1 MSTSSTTRQFAAAA
15 RMFLALTLLLGVLYP
30 AVIWGIGRL
39 GLSDQVDG
47 SRVERG
53 GVVVGSSLLG
63 QNFTDERHF
72 QSRPSASEYAGGVSG
87 GSNLYAS
94 NEDQQ
99 KAVAERQSGY
109 AAANGGPPRRPTR
122 DRLGQRPRPA
132 HLAGERDGAGAA
144 GGLGQRSRRGC
155 RRGPRAGAH
164 PRPGPS
170 ASSASPGS
178 TSSSSTSPS
187 RRRPAGDP
195 ADQRRPL
202 SLRGTRITAM
212 ARGKLRVYLGAAPG
226 VGKTVDM
233 LSEARRR
240 KERGTD
246 VVIGVCETHGRTYTA
261 ALMEGLEQVPL
272 REVPHRG
279 TVLRELDL
287 DALLARRPEVAL
299 VDELAHTNAPGS
311 RHTKRWEDVHELLDA
326 GINVISTVNIQHFE
340 SLNDVVEAITGVRQ
354 QETVPDEV
362 VREADQ
368 IELVDMSP
376 HALRRRLAHGNV
388 YAAEKVDA
396 ALANYFREGNLS
408 ALRELSLLWVADRV
422 EEGLDRYRA
431 DHDITEQWP
440 TRERVVVALTGGPEG
455 PNPAAPRCPDRLRGA
470 GGEMLA
476 VYVTPPDG
484 LVDASLEGLGELRQL
499 TAELGGT
506 FHTVKGDDP
515 AEALLDFARGVNAR
529 QIVISASR
537 RRRWQAILSPGVGQR
552 VVDDSGDIDVHLV
565 SHELTRTSR
574 PRLSAGPALGRRRS
588 AHRRLLATVGVVLLT
603 AVLHLVRG
611 WHDLPLDVLLFLL
624 LTVLSALA
632 GGIGPALVAAV
643 LGSLALNWF
652 FTPPRCT
659 PSPSPTRRTS
669 WCCSST
675 SWWPWPCRRPST
687 SATGAPR
694 PLGRP
699 SARLRRWRSRRRRCS
714 RSGTSS
720 RPCCARWSSSSP
732 WTAPP
737 WLGAP
742 TCATRGWWSP
752 RRTASRSTPSRP
764 PRCAR
769 RSTTTTPWCSWGGS
783 SAARTAALGS
793 PRSLRGRRCSSTATS
808 WRSRPAGRPPWPRT
822 TAPAPPCSPRCPTT
836 CALRSRASRPRSP
849 ACASTTSRSPRRTR
863 RACSRPSRSPPTDSP
878 GSSPTCWTCHG
889 CRAAP

>member
-1 MSTSSTTRQFAAAA
+1 
-15 RMFLALTLLLGVLYP
+15 
-30 AVIWGIGRL
+30 
-39 GLSDQVDG
+39 
-47 SRVERG
+47 
-53 GVVVGSSLLG
+53 
-63 QNFTDERHF
+63 
-72 QSRPSASEYAGGVSG
+72 
-87 GSNLYAS
+87 
-94 NEDQQ
+94 
-99 KAVAERQSGY
+99 
-109 AAANGGPPRRPTR
+109 
-122 DRLGQRPRPA
+122 
-132 HLAGERDGAGAA
+132 
-144 GGLGQRSRRGC
+144 
-155 RRGPRAGAH
+155 
-164 PRPGPS
+164 
-170 ASSASPGS
+170 
-178 TSSSSTSPS
+178 
-187 RRRPAGDP
+187 
-195 ADQRRPL
+195 
-202 SLRGTRITAM
+202 M

-246 VVIGVCETHGRTYTA
+246 VVIGVCETHGRKYTA

-279 TVLRELDL
+279 TVLRELDV

-311 RHTKRWEDVHELLDA
+311 RHAKRWEDVHELLDA
-326 GINVISTVNIQHFE
+326 GINVISTVNIQHLE

-455 PNPAAPRCPDRLRGA
+455 RTLLRRAAQIASRGA
-470 GGEMLA
+470 GGELLA

-515 AEALLDFARGVNAR
+515 AQALLDFARGVNAR
-529 QIVISASR
+529 QIVIGASR

-565 SHELTRTSR
+565 SHELTRSTR
-574 PRLSAGPALGRRRS
+574 PRLSVGPAVGRRRS
-588 AHRRLLATVGVVLLT
+588 ALGWLLATVGV
-603 AVLHLVRG
+603 AVLTSVLHWSRDL
-611 WHDLPLDVLLFLL
+611 HDLPLDVLLFLL

-652 FTPPRCT
+652 FTPPLYT
-659 PSPSPTRRTS
+659 FTISDPQNLVVLLVYIVVALAVSSAVHLSDRRAAAARAAQREAAALAESAETLLAERDQLPALLRQVVEFFAMDS
-669 WCCSST
+669 AAVARRASVRD
-675 SWWPWPCRRPST
+675 PWVVVAATDGFEVGSIPAASVRAAIDDDHTLVLVGRVISGEDRRLV
-687 SATGAPR
+687 SAFA
-694 PLGRP
+694 
-699 SARLRRWRSRRRRCS
+699 ARAAMVLHRDE
-714 RSGTSS
+714 
-720 RPCCARWSSSSP
+720 
-732 WTAPP
+732 
-737 WLGAP
+737 LEQQ
-742 TCATRGWWSP
+742 
-752 RRTASRSTPSRP
+752 ASRAAALAKDNR
-764 PRCAR
+764 
-769 RSTTTTPWCSWGGS
+769 
-783 SAARTAALGS
+783 ARTALLAAVSHDLRTPLAGIKAAVSSLRQHDVSFSPEDEASLLETIEESADRLTGLVANLLDMSRLQSGSVAARRDPVDLEDALGIAVDSLVEGARVRVRVEDGTPPVEADPGLLDRVLANVLENALRHS
-793 PRSLRGRRCSSTATS
+793 PGRQEVVVRAAATQDTVQVRVVDRGAGVPDTAKEFIFAPFQRYGDAPQGTGVGLGLAVAKGLVEAMNGTITAEDTPGGGLTIVIELRRAARSPG
-808 WRSRPAGRPPWPRT
+808 PAGG
-822 TAPAPPCSPRCPTT
+822 
-836 CALRSRASRPRSP
+836 
-849 ACASTTSRSPRRTR
+849 
-863 RACSRPSRSPPTDSP
+863 D
-878 GSSPTCWTCHG
+878 
-889 CRAAP
+889 RAAAVEQARDIEPTAATPAADRITP

>member
-1 MSTSSTTRQFAAAA
+1 
-15 RMFLALTLLLGVLYP
+15 
-30 AVIWGIGRL
+30 
-39 GLSDQVDG
+39 
-47 SRVERG
+47 
-53 GVVVGSSLLG
+53 
-63 QNFTDERHF
+63 
-72 QSRPSASEYAGGVSG
+72 
-87 GSNLYAS
+87 
-94 NEDQQ
+94 
-99 KAVAERQSGY
+99 
-109 AAANGGPPRRPTR
+109 
-122 DRLGQRPRPA
+122 
-132 HLAGERDGAGAA
+132 
-144 GGLGQRSRRGC
+144 
-155 RRGPRAGAH
+155 
-164 PRPGPS
+164 
-170 ASSASPGS
+170 
-178 TSSSSTSPS
+178 
-187 RRRPAGDP
+187 
-195 ADQRRPL
+195 
-202 SLRGTRITAM
+202 M

-455 PNPAAPRCPDRLRGA
+455 RTLLRRAAQIASRGA

-529 QIVISASR
+529 QIVIGASR

-588 AHRRLLATVGVVLLT
+588 ATGWLLATVGVALLT

-652 FTPPRCT
+652 FTPPLYTFTISDPQNLVVLLVYIVVALAVSSAVHLSDRRAAAARAAQREAAALAESAET
-659 PSPSPTRRTS
+659 LLAERDQLPALLRQVVEFFSMDSAAVARRTNVRD
-669 WCCSST
+669 
-675 SWWPWPCRRPST
+675 PWVVVAATDGFEVDSIAAASVRAAIDDDHTLVLVGRVVSGEDRRLV
-687 SATGAPR
+687 SAFA
-694 PLGRP
+694 
-699 SARLRRWRSRRRRCS
+699 ARAAMLLHRDE
-714 RSGTSS
+714 
-720 RPCCARWSSSSP
+720 
-732 WTAPP
+732 
-737 WLGAP
+737 LEEQ
-742 TCATRGWWSP
+742 
-752 RRTASRSTPSRP
+752 ASRAAALAKDNR
-764 PRCAR
+764 
-769 RSTTTTPWCSWGGS
+769 
-783 SAARTAALGS
+783 ARTALLAAVSHDLRTPLAGIKAAVS
-793 PRSLRGRRCSSTATS
+793 SLRQHDVAFSPEDEASLLETIEESADRLTGLVANLLDMSRLQSGSVTARRDPVDLADAVGIAVDSLAEGDRVRVRIEDGTPPVEADPGLLDRVLANVLENALRHSPGRQEVVVRAAATQDTVQVRVVDRGAGVPDTAKEFIFAPFQRYGDAPRGTGVGLGLAVAKGLVEAMSGTITAEDTPGGGLTIVIELRRAARAGGPVRVDRTATVQPNHTD
-808 WRSRPAGRPPWPRT
+808 RPAAAGQAAT
-822 TAPAPPCSPRCPTT
+822 QAPAPRAGTVAPT
-836 CALRSRASRPRSP
+836 A
-849 ACASTTSRSPRRTR
+849 
-863 RACSRPSRSPPTDSP
+863 TDSITP
-878 GSSPTCWTCHG
+878 
-889 CRAAP
+889 